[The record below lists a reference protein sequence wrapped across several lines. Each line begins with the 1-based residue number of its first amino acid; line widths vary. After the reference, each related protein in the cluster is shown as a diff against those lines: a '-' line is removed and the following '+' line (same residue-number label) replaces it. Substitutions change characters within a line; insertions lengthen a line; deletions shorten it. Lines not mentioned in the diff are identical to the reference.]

1 MFVDRAKIYIKAGDG
16 GNGIVSFRREKY
28 VPRGGPDGGDGGK
41 GGDVLVQVDS
51 HLQTLLDYRYKQH
64 FKAERGAHGQ
74 GSNKTGKSGKSLIIR
89 VPPGTVIKDFDTG
102 EVLADLVLPGERVI
116 VAKGGKGGRGNARF
130 ATPTNQAPR
139 TSEPGTPGEERTILL
154 ELKLIADVGLVGFP
168 NAGKSTLLSRVSR
181 ATPKIADYPFTTL
194 KPNLGYVQVGDE
206 FSFVMADIPGL
217 IEGASDGKG
226 LGLQFL
232 RHIERTKLLLFLID
246 STAENIEQEYRILK
260 DELATYSQEL
270 TVKPTLIAFSK
281 SDLLDEE
288 LKLALPREIDG
299 IPTHY
304 FSSVTGE
311 GVSDLLFKIRQELES
326 LSVKEELKDEEGD

>member
-1 MFVDRAKIYIKAGDG
+1 MFVDRAKIYVKAGNG

-28 VPRGGPDGGDGGK
+28 VPRGGPDGGDGGR
-41 GGDVLVQVDS
+41 GGDVIVRVNP

-64 FKAERGAHGQ
+64 FKADRGAHGQ
-74 GSNKTGKSGKSLIIR
+74 GSNKTGKSGKNLIIH
-89 VPPGTVIKDFDTG
+89 VPPGTIIKDFETA
-102 EVLADLVLPGERVI
+102 EIIADLIEPGESVV

-139 TSEPGTPGEERTILL
+139 TSEPGTPGEEKTILL

-168 NAGKSTLLSRVSR
+168 NAGKSTLLARVSR

-194 KPNLGYVQVGDE
+194 KPNLGYVKIGDD
-206 FSFVMADIPGL
+206 FSFLMADIPGL

-246 STAENIEQEYRILK
+246 STVEDVEKDYLILK
-260 DELATYSQEL
+260 NELSTYSKIL
-270 TVKPTLIAFSK
+270 VTKPKVIAFSK
-281 SDLLDEE
+281 SDLLDKE
-288 LKLALPREIDG
+288 LKQSLPQKLDG
-299 IPTHY
+299 AKTRY

-311 GVSDLLFKIRQELES
+311 NVKELLFEIKQQLEN
-326 LSVKEELKDEEGD
+326 LPLKGETGEERSE